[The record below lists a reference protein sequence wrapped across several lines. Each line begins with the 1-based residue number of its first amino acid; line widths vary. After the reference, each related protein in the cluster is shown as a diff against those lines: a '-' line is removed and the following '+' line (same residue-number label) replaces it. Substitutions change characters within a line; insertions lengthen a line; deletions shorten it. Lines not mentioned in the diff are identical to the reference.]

1 MKISDILS
9 TIEKLLP
16 KSTSIEGDR
25 IGLQVQSGRSEVSH
39 ILVTMELSDEVIA
52 EAIDLSVDCII
63 SFHPLIYRPLTE
75 IVDIERVGR
84 LVSKL
89 IKHDIAFISVHTTFD
104 AHSEGTSK
112 IIADLLGLRVL
123 SFLIPSP
130 NSSNSGIGVICEAQ
144 QPMNAVELVKLIS
157 EKLFAP
163 VKYTSGAKNTN
174 ITKIGIVGGSGSSFL
189 KEALDANLDAFIT
202 ADVTYHSFH
211 SVKGKMLLIDPG
223 HYEMEQFVSYGIAK
237 LIKNNIDNSVKIS
250 VSSVNTNPVSYYP
263 ENHWKALQN
272 EYLINVKINWN
283 KQ

>member
-1 MKISDILS
+1 MKINNILS

-112 IIADLLGLRVL
+112 IIADLLGLRVV
-123 SFLIPSP
+123 SFLLPSP

-144 QPMNAVELVKLIS
+144 QPMNEWEFVKLVS

-163 VKYTSGAKNTN
+163 VKYTSGRKNTN

-211 SVKGKMLLIDPG
+211 SVKGLMLLIDPG
-223 HYEMEQFVSYGIAK
+223 HYEMEQFVSLGIAQ
-237 LIKNNIDNSVKIS
+237 LIKNSIDSSVKIS

-263 ENHWKALQN
+263 ENNWKALQN

>member
-1 MKISDILS
+1 MKINDILS

-104 AHSEGTSK
+104 AHPEGTSK
-112 IIADLLGLRVL
+112 IIADLLGLRVV
-123 SFLIPSP
+123 SFLVPSQ

-144 QPMNAVELVKLIS
+144 QPMNEVELVKLVS

-163 VKYTSGAKNTN
+163 VKYTSGRKNAN

-211 SVKGKMLLIDPG
+211 SVQGKMLLIDPG
-223 HYEMEQFVSYGIAK
+223 HYEMEQFVSLGIAQ
-237 LIKNNIDNSVKIS
+237 LIKNSIDSSVKIS

-263 ENHWKALQN
+263 ENNWKALQN

>member
-1 MKISDILS
+1 MKINDILS

-112 IIADLLGLRVL
+112 IIADLLGLRVV
-123 SFLIPSP
+123 SFLVPSQ

-144 QPMNAVELVKLIS
+144 QPMNEGELIKLVS

-163 VKYTSGAKNTN
+163 VKYTSGRKNTN

-189 KEALDANLDAFIT
+189 KDALDANLDAFIT

-211 SVKGKMLLIDPG
+211 SVQGKMLLIDPG
-223 HYEMEQFVSYGIAK
+223 HYEMEQFVSFGIAQ
-237 LIKNNIDNSVKIS
+237 LIKNSMDSSVKIS

-263 ENHWKALQN
+263 ENNWKALQN